1 MSYADRLQ
9 HWNRLYDQAPEDL
22 RFHVVVWGVVAIGAL
37 NMLLTVSVGFPFGLL
52 VILAIAALLTIRLPA
67 ALGWVKTS
75 AGDGEGGTARLEIEG
90 ADGLYRLNRWY
101 DRLSEVQQIGVL
113 MAVLLGAGV
122 INMLLTIFGGFPF
135 GLLFLLALLALVAIR
150 GPYKAGWL
158 KPPAEGPM
166 LAGNSGGAPLLH
178 QESARPPA
186 VEHQPAPEH
195 APEHTPERAPD
206 PVRRD

>member
-37 NMLLTVSVGFPFGLL
+37 NMLLTVSVGFL
-52 VILAIAALLTIRLPA
+52 
-67 ALGWVKTS
+67 
-75 AGDGEGGTARLEIEG
+75 
-90 ADGLYRLNRWY
+90 
-101 DRLSEVQQIGVL
+101 
-113 MAVLLGAGV
+113 
-122 INMLLTIFGGFPF
+122 F
-135 GLLFLLALLALVAIR
+135 GLLFLFALLALVAIR
-150 GPYKAGWL
+150 GPYTAGWL

-178 QESARPPA
+178 QESVRSPA

-195 APEHTPERAPD
+195 APEHTPDRALD

>member
-52 VILAIAALLTIRLPA
+52 VILAIAALVAVRLPM
-67 ALGWVKTS
+67 ALGWVKAP
-75 AGDGEGGTARLEIEG
+75 AGDAPGGTARLEIEG

-101 DRLSEVQQIGVL
+101 DRLPEVRQIGVL
-113 MAVLLGAGV
+113 MAVLLGAGA

-135 GLLFLLALLALVAIR
+135 GLLFLFALLALVAVR
-150 GPYKAGWL
+150 GPYAAGWL
-158 KPPAEGPM
+158 KPPAESPM
-166 LAGNSGGAPLLH
+166 LTGGNGGAPLLH
-178 QESARPPA
+178 QESTLPPA

-195 APEHTPERAPD
+195 TPEHAPD